1 MSISSIRVA
10 LETHL
15 NTISPAIQYAYEN
28 VPFTPTTGVP
38 YALVYLLPATPA
50 NPTMGDGYYREQG
63 IFQVTLMFPLQA
75 GPKTAAD
82 RAEKIREAFKRGT
95 TLTSGSIQVIIDRT
109 PEISQ
114 GRVDGD
120 RWSVPCKIRWF
131 SSVFA

>member
-38 YALVYLLPATPA
+38 YASVYLLPATPA